1 MEANRKLLDG
11 LMVVELATYVAA
23 PTCGKLLADLGAQ
36 VIKVEAPPYGDAWRY
51 GDETGSNRINARF
64 EVCNSGKRSVLLDLK
79 TADGMAAMHK
89 LIAKAD
95 IFLTNTRG
103 KSLRRLGLD
112 HETLRAR
119 HPRLIYAWLTAYGP
133 EGPDADAPGFDAVA
147 FWAKA
152 GYTADMSVR
161 SDNSYPALTPLGAG
175 DTVTGTMLYATIL
188 TALLRRSATGEGDF
202 VTTSLY
208 NAGIW
213 AACGMIAVARNTP
226 GFAPVRREECA
237 PESSPYL
244 CADGEWVMCC
254 ILEYSRYAPALHQAL
269 GYPDLLQDPRFD
281 TPEKRKQHNKEMM
294 DLFAASFAAKPA
306 DEWVR
311 ILSGLDI
318 VCTRLNHY
326 SEVPDSEQAW
336 ANGYLQRVSYPNGEE
351 YIYPCPPFRIE
362 SQTPAL
368 LTAAPKLGEHT
379 QEILALL
386 NKT

>member
-147 FWAKA
+147 FWA
-152 GYTADMSVR
+152 
-161 SDNSYPALTPLGAG
+161 
-175 DTVTGTMLYATIL
+175 
-188 TALLRRSATGEGDF
+188 
-202 VTTSLY
+202 
-208 NAGIW
+208 
-213 AACGMIAVARNTP
+213 
-226 GFAPVRREECA
+226 
-237 PESSPYL
+237 
-244 CADGEWVMCC
+244 
-254 ILEYSRYAPALHQAL
+254 
-269 GYPDLLQDPRFD
+269 
-281 TPEKRKQHNKEMM
+281 
-294 DLFAASFAAKPA
+294 
-306 DEWVR
+306 
-311 ILSGLDI
+311 
-318 VCTRLNHY
+318 
-326 SEVPDSEQAW
+326 
-336 ANGYLQRVSYPNGEE
+336 
-351 YIYPCPPFRIE
+351 
-362 SQTPAL
+362 
-368 LTAAPKLGEHT
+368 
-379 QEILALL
+379 
-386 NKT
+386 

>member
-112 HETLRAR
+112 HETLRAC

-161 SDNSYPALTPLGAG
+161 TDNSYPALTPLGAG

-188 TALLRRSATGEGDF
+188 TALLRRSATGRGGLCHHL
-202 VTTSLY
+202 SLQRWY
-208 NAGIW
+208 LGGLRHDCRGQKHAGFR
-213 AACGMIAVARNTP
+213 AGTQR
-226 GFAPVRREECA
+226 GVRSR
-237 PESSPYL
+237 SSPYL